1 MPDNVVI
8 LFKGDERFAF
18 IFRDDQRLEA
28 IAALEVAANDS
39 DLDFSMYDAAVLA
52 QKVRKVTEGV

>member
-1 MPDNVVI
+1 MI

-18 IFRDDQRLEA
+18 IFRDNQRLEA
-28 IAALEVAANDS
+28 IAALQGAANDS